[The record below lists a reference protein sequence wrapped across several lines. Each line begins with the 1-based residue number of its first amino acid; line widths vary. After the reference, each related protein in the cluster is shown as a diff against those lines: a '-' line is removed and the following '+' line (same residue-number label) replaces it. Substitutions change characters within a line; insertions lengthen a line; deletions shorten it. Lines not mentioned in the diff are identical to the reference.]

1 MRKIICDRCGAE
13 ITGDRIGYVAVNWRA
28 TSDDSLMQNN
38 PYECMDFCEECM
50 KDIAN
55 VIDFNFKV
63 EVGTTVIDA
72 ALETVEDPV
81 EEETE
86 TVEGAVEGE
95 PLLQVKKASVK
106 KPVDKGKVGALAAA
120 GWSNVKIANEM
131 NISSERVRQILK
143 ELEAQK

>member
-28 TSDDSLMQNN
+28 TSDNSLMQNN

-81 EEETE
+81 EEEP
-86 TVEGAVEGE
+86 E
-95 PLLQVKKASVK
+95 PVKKAPQK
-106 KPVDKGKVGALAAA
+106 KSVDKGKVGALAAA